1 MKKRLTALLCAALL
15 VCQLAASPAQA
26 VESVHFT
33 AINDNM
39 LPLSE
44 ENMPFWSNGYLY
56 VDSSIF
62 TMAPNTAGRVLG
74 IYRSWNTAKKLL
86 VLSSDEEVL
95 KLMFFDLAAGTVQ
108 DNQGISYYPAA
119 ILRNN
124 VVFVPVAL
132 IAYYFDL
139 TYSRIRVSRGY
150 LVRIKND
157 KAFFTDKDFINPA
170 TYQMESM
177 YSEYIR
183 NKEAQQ
189 AAETPSGTESSGGAP
204 VVETPA
210 GKTVYLC
217 AEASDGLVTE
227 ELLHE
232 LDRSGSQA
240 AFYCTPEFLAERGD
254 LLRRMSATGQSVG
267 LIIDGADPERPVLEQ
282 LEESNRLL
290 WEATCGKTRLVLLKN
305 GTDQQREEL
314 EAAGCRCL
322 KADLDRSGTS
332 LKSASAANQ
341 LLKRVTDRRGDV
353 KVWLGTS
360 ADAVGL
366 RAFLSAA
373 KQAEDRCLALT
384 ETT

>member
-1 MKKRLTALLCAALL
+1 MKKRLAALLCAALL

-139 TYSRIRVSRGY
+139 TYSRIRVSHGY

-183 NKEAQQ
+183 NK
-189 AAETPSGTESSGGAP
+189 
-204 VVETPA
+204 
-210 GKTVYLC
+210 
-217 AEASDGLVTE
+217 
-227 ELLHE
+227 
-232 LDRSGSQA
+232 
-240 AFYCTPEFLAERGD
+240 
-254 LLRRMSATGQSVG
+254 
-267 LIIDGADPERPVLEQ
+267 
-282 LEESNRLL
+282 
-290 WEATCGKTRLVLLKN
+290 
-305 GTDQQREEL
+305 
-314 EAAGCRCL
+314 
-322 KADLDRSGTS
+322 
-332 LKSASAANQ
+332 
-341 LLKRVTDRRGDV
+341 
-353 KVWLGTS
+353 
-360 ADAVGL
+360 
-366 RAFLSAA
+366 
-373 KQAEDRCLALT
+373 
-384 ETT
+384 

>member
-1 MKKRLTALLCAALL
+1 MKKRIAALVL
-15 VCQLAASPAQA
+15 ALALMCQLTSGPAQA
-26 VESVHFT
+26 VENVYFT

-44 ENMPFWSNGYLY
+44 ESMPFWSNGYLY
-56 VDSSIF
+56 VDRCICS
-62 TMAPNTAGRVLG
+62 MAPNSAGKVRG

-86 VLSSDEEVL
+86 VLSSDEKML
-95 KLMFFDLAAGTVQ
+95 KLLFFDLAAGTVQ
-108 DNQGISYYPAA
+108 DNDGISYYPAA

-124 VVFVPVAL
+124 VVFVPISL
-132 IAYYFDL
+132 IAYYFNL
-139 TYSRIRVSRGY
+139 TYNRIRVSHGY

-157 KAFFTDKDFINPA
+157 KAFFSDKNFIEAA

-177 YSEYIR
+177 YSEFIR
-183 NKEAQQ
+183 NQETQQ
-189 AAETPSGTESSGGAP
+189 ETPIPSGEGETT
-204 VVETPA
+204 ETPVEQTG

-217 AEASDGLVTE
+217 MEASDGTVTE
-227 ELLHE
+227 ELLYE
-232 LDRSGSQA
+232 LDRAGSQA
-240 AFYCTPEFLAERGD
+240 AFYCTPEFLSERGD
-254 LLRRMSATGQSVG
+254 LLRRMTATGQTIG
-267 LIIDGADPERPVLEQ
+267 LIADGADGERAVEEQ

-305 GTDQQREEL
+305 GTDQQREAL
-314 EAAGCRCL
+314 ETAGYRCL
-322 KADLDRSGTS
+322 KADLDRSGVS

-353 KVWLGTS
+353 TVWLGTS

-366 RAFLSAA
+366 RAFLNSAG
-373 KQAEDRCLALT
+373 QAEDRCLALT